1 MELTEINALLEK
13 LSNANGISGAEG
25 AVAKIIRDEV
35 APYVDEITTDRMGN
49 LVAIKK
55 GDDFKIMLAAHMD
68 EIGLMVQY
76 IDEKGFIRFVGVG
89 GWYNPVLVSQ
99 RVILHGEK
107 GDVPGVLGMKP
118 PHVMEEADR
127 KKPIELA
134 NLFIDVGAHSAE
146 EVEAMGITVGT
157 TVTIDRDYQPLA
169 GTVVTGKALD
179 NRVGCAMLIGA
190 LKEMETKHTIYAVFT
205 VQEEV
210 GLKGAKT
217 AAFSLNPDVAIA
229 TDVTI
234 PGDSPGIERRKA
246 PVFMGEGPVVV
257 MVSASGRGHLA
268 DPRMVDWLKKTA
280 KKHDIKIQLEVG
292 DGGNTDASAINFERG
307 GIPSVPVSVPAR
319 YIHSPVEVIDLKDL
333 QGAIELLRL
342 AVKTKLLTFFYRP
355 VTGSSGTQKRT
366 EKKLQESGNQNYQD
380 YCRDKIA
387 QGKREN
393 LLPAEG
399 NTFCT
404 DFINNS
410 LRFDYPAGNNTHQ
423 ECTDWQEDVVCEIV
437 QECKDSKT
445 VYLNEIQNTES
456 QRDQNNGCGKRK

>member
-1 MELTEINALLEK
+1 MELKEINALLEK

-25 AVAKIIRDEV
+25 AVAKIIRDEI
-35 APYVDEITTDRMGN
+35 APYLDEIKTDRMGN
-49 LVAIKK
+49 LIAVKK

-107 GDVPGVLGMKP
+107 GDIPGVLGMKP

-190 LKEMETKHTIYAVFT
+190 LKEMESKHTIYAVFT

-280 KKHDIKIQLEVG
+280 KKHDIKIQIEVG

-342 AVKTKLLTFFYRP
+342 AVKTKPNF
-355 VTGSSGTQKRT
+355 
-366 EKKLQESGNQNYQD
+366 
-380 YCRDKIA
+380 
-387 QGKREN
+387 
-393 LLPAEG
+393 
-399 NTFCT
+399 
-404 DFINNS
+404 
-410 LRFDYPAGNNTHQ
+410 
-423 ECTDWQEDVVCEIV
+423 
-437 QECKDSKT
+437 
-445 VYLNEIQNTES
+445 
-456 QRDQNNGCGKRK
+456 